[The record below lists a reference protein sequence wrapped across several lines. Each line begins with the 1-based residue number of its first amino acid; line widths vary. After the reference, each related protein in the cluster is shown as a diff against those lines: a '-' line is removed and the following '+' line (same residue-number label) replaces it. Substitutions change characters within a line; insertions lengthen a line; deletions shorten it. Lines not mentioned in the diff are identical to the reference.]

1 MWIRIRISENKCNK
15 YHVAFLYN
23 FSGKKQDNY
32 CNVDHDDDMAQFH
45 IYISTLVTLTTRT
58 YK

>member
-1 MWIRIRISENKCNK
+1 MQQTNTMC
-15 YHVAFLYN
+15 HMAFLYN
-23 FSGKKQDNY
+23 LSGKKQDNY
-32 CNVDHDDDMAQFH
+32 FNADHEDDMAQFQ